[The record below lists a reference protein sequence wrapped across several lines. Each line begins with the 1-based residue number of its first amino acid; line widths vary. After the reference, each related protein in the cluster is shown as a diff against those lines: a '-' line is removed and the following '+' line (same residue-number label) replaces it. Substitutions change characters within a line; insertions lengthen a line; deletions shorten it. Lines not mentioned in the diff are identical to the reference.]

1 MDSIKKSS
9 HQFEDEEFKS
19 FETKVD
25 SVMKILE
32 QLNNTDKE
40 EQESGMIAADQY
52 LNGKIKDLEKLNEDN
67 FIVNVK
73 SDRTVI
79 NRKALEDDE
88 DRGPKTMSQYT
99 FMKQLEDDAKKRAA
113 NKKERE
119 SIAQNF
125 RKMGNEAFR
134 KQEYE
139 KAVNLYTKAID
150 HVKDSPI
157 LYNNRALCYIK

>member
-1 MDSIKKSS
+1 MS
-9 HQFEDEEFKS
+9 HQFDDEEFKS

-32 QLNNTDKE
+32 KLNASEKE
-40 EQESGMIAADQY
+40 EQENGIVSADQY
-52 LNGKIKDLEKLNEDN
+52 LHGKIKDLENLDEDT

-79 NRKALEDDE
+79 NKAALIDDE
-88 DRGPKTMSQYT
+88 DKGPKTMDQYT
-99 FMKQLEDDAKKRAA
+99 FMKQLETDAKKRAA
-113 NKKERE
+113 VKKERE
-119 SIAQNF
+119 EIAQNF

>member
-1 MDSIKKSS
+1 MS
-9 HQFEDEEFKS
+9 HQFDDEEFKS

-32 QLNNTDKE
+32 KLNASDKE
-40 EQESGMIAADQY
+40 DQENGMVSADQY
-52 LNGKIKDLEKLNEDN
+52 LHGKIKDLENLNEDT

-73 SDRTVI
+73 QDRTVI
-79 NRKALEDDE
+79 NKAALEDDE
-88 DRGPKTMSQYT
+88 DEGPKTLDQYT
-99 FMKQLEDDAKKRAA
+99 FMKQLESDAKKRAA
-113 NKKERE
+113 VKKERE
-119 SIAQNF
+119 QIAQNF

-139 KAVNLYTKAID
+139 KAINLYTKAID

>member
-1 MDSIKKSS
+1 MS
-9 HQFEDEEFKS
+9 HQFDDEEFKS

-32 QLNNTDKE
+32 KLNASDKE
-40 EQESGMIAADQY
+40 DQENGMVSADQY
-52 LNGKIKDLEKLNEDN
+52 LHGKIKDLENLNEDT

-73 SDRTVI
+73 QDRTVI
-79 NRKALEDDE
+79 NKAALEDDE
-88 DRGPKTMSQYT
+88 DKGPKTMDQYT
-99 FMKQLEDDAKKRAA
+99 FMMQLESDAKKRAA
-113 NKKERE
+113 VKKERE
-119 SIAQNF
+119 QIAQNF

-139 KAVNLYTKAID
+139 KAINLYTKAID

>member
-1 MDSIKKSS
+1 MSQ
-9 HQFEDEEFKS
+9 HFEEEEFKS
-19 FETKVD
+19 FESKVD

-32 QLNNTDKE
+32 KLNASDKE
-40 EQESGMIAADQY
+40 EQESGMVSADQY
-52 LNGKIKDLEKLNEDN
+52 LHGKIKDLENLDEDS

-73 SDRTVI
+73 SDRTFI
-79 NRKALEDDE
+79 NKAALEDDE
-88 DRGPKTMSQYT
+88 DRSPKTMDQYT
-99 FMKQLEDDAKKRAA
+99 FMKQLESDAKKRAA
-113 NKKERE
+113 VKKERE
-119 SIAQNF
+119 QIAQNF

>member
-1 MDSIKKSS
+1 MS
-9 HQFEDEEFKS
+9 HQFDEEEFKS

-32 QLNNTDKE
+32 KLNASDKE
-40 EQESGMIAADQY
+40 EQECGMVSADQY
-52 LNGKIKDLEKLNEDN
+52 LHGKIKDLENLNEDT

-79 NRKALEDDE
+79 NKAALNDDE
-88 DRGPKTMSQYT
+88 DRGPKTMDQYT
-99 FMKQLEDDAKKRAA
+99 FMKQLESDAKKRAA
-113 NKKERE
+113 VKKERE
-119 SIAQNF
+119 QIAQNF

-139 KAVNLYTKAID
+139 KAVNLYSKAID

>member
-1 MDSIKKSS
+1 MSTQVD
-9 HQFEDEEFKS
+9 DEEFKS
-19 FETKVD
+19 FETKVE

-32 QLNNTDKE
+32 KLNSSDKE
-40 EQESGMIAADQY
+40 EQDNGMISADQY
-52 LNGKIKDLEKLNEDN
+52 LHGKIKNLENLDENS

-73 SDRTVI
+73 SNRTVI
-79 NRKALEDDE
+79 NKAALQDD
-88 DRGPKTMSQYT
+88 DDDDGRPKTMDQYT
-99 FMKQLEDDAKKRAA
+99 FMKQLESDAKKRAE

-119 SIAQNF
+119 QIAQNF

>member
-1 MDSIKKSS
+1 MS
-9 HQFEDEEFKS
+9 HQFEEEEFKS

-32 QLNNTDKE
+32 KLNASSKE
-40 EQESGMIAADQY
+40 EQEIGMVSADQY
-52 LNGKIKDLEKLNEDN
+52 LHGKIKDLENLDEDS

-73 SDRTVI
+73 SDRTLI
-79 NRKALEDDE
+79 NKAALEDD
-88 DRGPKTMSQYT
+88 DDKGPKTMDQYT
-99 FMKQLEDDAKKRAA
+99 FMKQLESDAKKRAA

-119 SIAQNF
+119 HIAQNF